1 MSNFTRTAWH
11 PREKV
16 ARAAHWLD
24 DYFGRHE
31 YGVSFD
37 GDDHVYRPH
46 EVEIPLDL
54 VLVPKDEDSEP
65 CTELNM

>member
-1 MSNFTRTAWH
+1 MSNFTQIAWN

-24 DYFGRHE
+24 DYFGRHQ

-37 GDDHVYRPH
+37 GDDKVYRPQ
-46 EVEIPLDL
+46 EVEIPLDI
-54 VLVPKDEDSEP
+54 VLVPKEGE
-65 CTELNM
+65 

>member
-1 MSNFTRTAWH
+1 MSNFIRTAWH
-11 PREKV
+11 PVEKV

-37 GDDHVYRPH
+37 GDDHVYRPN

-54 VLVPKDEDSEP
+54 VLVPKEGK
-65 CTELNM
+65 